1 MDFSANELNINL
13 IQIAFKNQLENTRN
27 ILCAICDSPTI
38 VEFHLQNI
46 CDDCIDKIDNLDECL

>member
-1 MDFSANELNINL
+1 MYFPENELRINL
-13 IQIAFKNQLENTRN
+13 IQIEFKNQLENTRN

-46 CDDCIDKIDNLDECL
+46 CDNCIDEIDNLDECL

>member
-1 MDFSANELNINL
+1 MDFSKSELHRNL

-38 VEFHLQNI
+38 VEFYLQNI
-46 CDDCIDKIDNLDECL
+46 CDNCIDEIDSFDGCL